1 MRAKPQ
7 LIAANVIAI
16 ILSVFTPLGFAGTGA
31 DEAKLAPGILTHSE
45 TVAVLPVSVF
55 FRGQS
60 ATIQSRNSAG
70 IRADGGKLILVTL
83 VDSSGYSSA
92 IQQTYQAYL
101 LNEVPLMIGTQT
113 LAPGAYG
120 FGFTAG
126 DHFVVMDIGGNEIL
140 HGTTTRDNAM
150 PHPVPLQVLADP
162 SSANHYLL
170 YLGRNYAQL
179 TPVAK

>member
-1 MRAKPQ
+1 MRAKTQ
-7 LIAANVIAI
+7 LIAVSVIAI
-16 ILSVFTPLGFAGTGA
+16 FLSALTPLGFAKTGA
-31 DEAKLAPGILTHSE
+31 DDAKLAPGILTHSE
-45 TVAVLPVSVF
+45 AAAALPASVF

-70 IRADGGKLILVTL
+70 IRVDGGKLVLVTL

-101 LNEVPLMIGTQT
+101 LNEVPLTVGTQT
-113 LAPGAYG
+113 LPPGAYG

-126 DHFVVMDIGGNEIL
+126 DHLVIMDIGGNEIL
-140 HGTTTRDNAM
+140 HGMTTHDSAM

-162 SSANHYLL
+162 SSANRYLL
-170 YLGRNYAQL
+170 YLGRNYVQL
-179 TPVAK
+179 TPVTK